1 MKGMELKFAYLNY
14 IDSNLKECVRLIE
27 KYIFFCLNNYLD
39 LSKDPF
45 WKKLAKDVFVAI
57 ILNEFYNLREINI
70 SKINELFIDSCT
82 VKNNI
87 KLFCLNF
94 SNVDTINSI
103 LVLKSITDNMLNS
116 ALQIIKE
123 NLDNY
128 PR

>member
-57 ILNEFYNLREINI
+57 ILNEFYIPMEEKRYWQDIFVRFE
-70 SKINELFIDSCT
+70 EH
-82 VKNNI
+82 
-87 KLFCLNF
+87 
-94 SNVDTINSI
+94 
-103 LVLKSITDNMLNS
+103 
-116 ALQIIKE
+116 
-123 NLDNY
+123 
-128 PR
+128 